1 MKGLSMETMLFFL
14 NSTQWYHIR
23 PLLTEMYWMSILNS
37 EFIKNKSYFLFLFQ
51 QFYHNMKQQYQ
62 QILIQ
67 GQ

>member
-1 MKGLSMETMLFFL
+1 MDKWVIYGNHDFFL
-14 NSTQWYHIR
+14 DSTQWYIR
-23 PLLTEMYWMSILNS
+23 PLLTVLYWMSILNS
-37 EFIKNKSYFLFLFQ
+37 EFIKNKSYFLFLSQ